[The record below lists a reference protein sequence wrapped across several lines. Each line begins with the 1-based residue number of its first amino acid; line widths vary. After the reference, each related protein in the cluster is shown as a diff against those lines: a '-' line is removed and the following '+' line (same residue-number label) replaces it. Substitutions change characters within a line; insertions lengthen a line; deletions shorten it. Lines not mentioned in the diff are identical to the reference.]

1 MDMAGAMAHGGDM
14 GTMMMTH
21 GADMEG
27 GGGDMPMPMDM
38 PMYFT
43 NSIKITLFIK
53 AWATASTVQYVV
65 ALVAMLAFSMYG
77 RARAPHTHGT
87 AMAPARVRARARVE
101 AGEEGP
107 LTPRGLCVTRRP
119 RAAAFTST
127 SRACACS

>member
-87 AMAPARVRARARVE
+87 AMRRPVSARAHAWR
-101 AGEEGP
+101 
-107 LTPRGLCVTRRP
+107 RGRRG
-119 RAAAFTST
+119 R
-127 SRACACS
+127 